1 LTVPSSNSV
10 QTKTRRKAGFLLSA
24 NRVTQSA
31 AMSALHPALRA
42 DWLVLRR
49 TGAVASVRMFGAP
62 VLLLACCVAL
72 ACGDLY
78 KGYGWCLAAAALPA
92 LGGSHAIAHRRVLDA
107 LERWRFGWCGALPI
121 ARGRT
126 AWTLSIVTIV
136 ALLVSLMFV
145 SALLLIVSA
154 SAPHRGDLPYALA
167 GIDLALIVGTSV
179 AMVRALRIGA
189 RTNHAGGIR
198 EPVLALPWLNDTRL
212 PHLPDWQRRAALVR
226 WRRGGSFVMVGI
238 VLGAVPMGAPM
249 VPVAGLVLLVLSW
262 SWLAVAMRASADAT
276 TDAVRLLGATPLD
289 FARARRASFRYP
301 VAAALC
307 GLVWM
312 IVGIALLRQGMI
324 APAWIVLAGIASA
337 WPMLRI
343 LRTTRDTESS
353 A

>member
-1 LTVPSSNSV
+1 MQNPP
-10 QTKTRRKAGFLLSA
+10 QGGFLLSA
-24 NRVTQSA
+24 DRVTQSP

-49 TGAVASVRMFGAP
+49 TGAVAFVRMFGAP

-78 KGYGWCLAAAALPA
+78 KGYGWCLAAAALLA
-92 LGGSHAIAHRRVLDA
+92 LGGSHAIAHQRVLDA
-107 LERWRFGWCGALPI
+107 LERWRLGWCGALPI
-121 ARGRT
+121 PRGTT
-126 AWTLSIVTIV
+126 AWTSLIVTAV
-136 ALLVSLMFV
+136 ALLLSLVFAML
-145 SALLLIVSA
+145 LLLIVSA

-167 GIDLALIVGTSV
+167 GIDLALVVGTSI

-189 RTNHAGGIR
+189 RTNHADGIR

-212 PHLPDWQRRAALVR
+212 PHLLDWQRRAALVR

-238 VLGAVPMGAPM
+238 VLGVVPMGAPM

-276 TDAVRLLGATPLD
+276 TDAVRLLGATPLH
-289 FARARRASFRYP
+289 FARARRASLRYP
-301 VAAALC
+301 AVAALC
-307 GLVWM
+307 ALVWM
-312 IVGIALLRQGMI
+312 ALGITVLRVRVI

-343 LRTTRDTESS
+343 LRATRDTDSP